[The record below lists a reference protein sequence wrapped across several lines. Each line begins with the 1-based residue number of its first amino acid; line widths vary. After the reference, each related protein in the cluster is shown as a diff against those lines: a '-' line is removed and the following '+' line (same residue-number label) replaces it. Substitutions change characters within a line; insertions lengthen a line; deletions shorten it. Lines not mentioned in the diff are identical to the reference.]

1 MFVFLVVFVF
11 VILVDR
17 HPSLFGFETGG
28 FDFCLWLLLSK
39 AAVPAFLMGDG
50 FGTFGTDLYFF
61 CSYKDFTIY
70 NGKCTSAL
78 RIWIW
83 AIRET
88 ADTMLCTP
96 SRFCTWI

>member
-17 HPSLFGFETGG
+17 RPSLLGFETGG

-61 CSYKDFTIY
+61 CSYPYRMRLCNCKCSEA
-70 NGKCTSAL
+70 GK
-78 RIWIW
+78 
-83 AIRET
+83 
-88 ADTMLCTP
+88 P
-96 SRFCTWI
+96 